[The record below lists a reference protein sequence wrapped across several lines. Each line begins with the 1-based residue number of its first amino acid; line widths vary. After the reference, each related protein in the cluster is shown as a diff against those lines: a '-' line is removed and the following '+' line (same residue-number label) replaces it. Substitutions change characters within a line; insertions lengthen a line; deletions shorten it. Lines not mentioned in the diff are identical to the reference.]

1 MVHTVLYREG
11 VQGFNSHNSII
22 PSDPLTR
29 YIPINIDV
37 YINIAPRT
45 RHVRPV
51 ICRVF
56 NSAGHVAER
65 YSYYDPYNCSEL
77 THNPLPHFLLLYI
90 HVMRTFSMQQKKS
103 NVLLER
109 MTVGYFFKN
118 LGLNEH

>member
-77 THNPLPHFLLLYI
+77 THNPLPHFLLI
-90 HVMRTFSMQQKKS
+90 IS
-103 NVLLER
+103 NQRVLVSETPGSKILRKYYLFE
-109 MTVGYFFKN
+109 N
-118 LGLNEH
+118 